1 MKGMMISGFTAVA
14 LLAIVATMLWS
25 HSSPAGRS
33 AGLTGAVSLQGLQ
46 SATDVNKLPIEEI
59 DDQSLVFSKKRQ

>member
-14 LLAIVATMLWS
+14 LLAIVTTMLWS

-33 AGLTGAVSLQGLQ
+33 AGSTGVVSLQGVQ
-46 SATDVNKLPIEEI
+46 NAPDVNKLPTEEF
-59 DDQSLVFSKKRQ
+59 DDQSMVYSKTRQ

>member
-33 AGLTGAVSLQGLQ
+33 GGLAGAVSLQGVQ
-46 SATDVNKLPIEEI
+46 NATDVNKLPTEEF
-59 DDQSLVFSKKRQ
+59 DDQSMVYSKTRQ

>member
-25 HSSPAGRS
+25 HSSPAGRT
-33 AGLTGAVSLQGLQ
+33 AGLASLQGVQ
-46 SATDVNKLPIEEI
+46 NAIDVNKLPVEEI